1 MIQEN
6 AIGSWKRLH
15 DNVQVL
21 LLGDDQGIEAASARL
36 GVRHLTGLR
45 INRHGTPLV
54 NSIFEGAQQAAA
66 FSTMCF
72 VNTDVILLPGLLDT
86 IDAVQIKFERFLIV
100 GQRWDLWVREPI
112 DFSNGWQDGLVSK
125 LRTKGSLHPPAGS
138 DYFVFDASQ
147 YLQMPPFAIG
157 RAGWDNWM
165 IYEARRA
172 KIPVVDASG
181 AITAVH
187 QEHDYAHLPDGK
199 PHYQLPE
206 SRHNLQLAGGPHT
219 TFTLRDATWEFED
232 EQLRPHRASW
242 GRTVEA
248 GIIVRLGPTAGAVA
262 YAAFHPVRTFQRSCG
277 ALQGRASVLSTGKG
291 EQP

>member
-6 AIGSWKRLH
+6 AVNSWKRLH
-15 DNVQVL
+15 PDVQIL
-21 LLGDDQGIEAASARL
+21 LLGDERGFKATSARL
-36 GVRHLTGLR
+36 GVRHLSGLR
-45 INRHGTPLV
+45 TNKQGTPLV
-54 NSIFEGAQQAAA
+54 DSIFEEARQAAV
-66 FSTMCF
+66 FSTLCF
-72 VNTDVILLPGLLDT
+72 VNTDVILLPDLLAT
-86 IDAVQIKFERFLIV
+86 TDAVNSKFERFLIV

-112 DFSNGWQDGLVSK
+112 DFSNAWQDELVRK
-125 LRTKGSLHPPAGS
+125 LHTLHPPAGS

-147 YLQMPPFAIG
+147 YLQVPPFAIG

-165 IYEARRA
+165 IYEARQAR
-172 KIPVVDASG
+172 IPVVDATG

-199 PHYQLPE
+199 SHYRLPE

-232 EQLRPHRASW
+232 KQLRPHRASW

-248 GIIVRLGPTAGAVA
+248 GIIARLGATAGAVA
-262 YAAFHPVRTFQRSCG
+262 YAAFHPVRTCQRARG
-277 ALQGRASVLSTGKG
+277 ALQGRASALSTGEG

>member
-15 DNVQVL
+15 DDVQVL
-21 LLGDDQGIEAASARL
+21 LLGDDQGIEAASVRL
-36 GVRHLTGLR
+36 GVRHLAGLR
-45 INRHGTPLV
+45 ANKQGTPLV
-54 NSIFEGAQQAAA
+54 DSIFEGALQAAA

-72 VNTDVILLPGLLDT
+72 VNTDVILLPGMLDT
-86 IDAVQIKFERFLIV
+86 IDKVQIRFERFLIV

-125 LRTKGSLHPPAGS
+125 LRSQGSLHPPAGS

-147 YLQMPPFAIG
+147 YFQMPPFAIG

-172 KIPVVDASG
+172 RIPVVDASS
-181 AITAVH
+181 AITAIH

-199 PHYQLPE
+199 PHYRLPE

-232 EQLRPHRASW
+232 TQLRPHRASW
-242 GRTVEA
+242 GRAVEA
-248 GIIVRLGPTAGAVA
+248 GIIARLGPTAGAVT
-262 YAAFHPVRTFQRSCG
+262 YAAFHPVKTFQRARG
-277 ALQGRASVLSTGKG
+277 ALQGRASALSTGEG